1 MVLIDGFMH
10 FSWSQHLELARSV
23 EAAGDQE
30 RGAALAL
37 MGVGLALLLRDI
49 EQDLLNVPSPLAPGP
64 QL

>member
-1 MVLIDGFMH
+1 MVFMH

-37 MGVGLALLLRDI
+37 MGVGLALLLRDL
-49 EQDLLNVPSPLAPGP
+49 EQDLLNVPSSLAPGP

>member
-1 MVLIDGFMH
+1 MVLIDGFMN

-37 MGVGLALLLRDI
+37 MGLALLLRDI

>member
-1 MVLIDGFMH
+1 MVFMH

-37 MGVGLALLLRDI
+37 MGLALLLRDI

>member
-37 MGVGLALLLRDI
+37 MGLALLLRDI